1 MHFHPSIQETWMEPT
16 TVLGTRNIKLPHTLH
31 FPSLAV
37 NEAELWVPSP
47 SDDSYKTMQ
56 DFQWTELVKDDEEGT
71 PERCVCVGDINIHRG
86 SLLPALND
94 TPLFLFLFYYFLGI
108 AWTLCHYHCLLF
120 LNCFPS
126 KSGCLLEFYKFF
138 RSTKQAQSP

>member
-1 MHFHPSIQETWMEPT
+1 MEPT
-16 TVLGTRNIKLPHTLH
+16 TVLGTRNIKLTHTLP

-71 PERCVCVGDINIHRG
+71 PERCVCVGDMNIHRG

-94 TPLFLFLFYYFLGI
+94 TPSLFVFITFLE
-108 AWTLCHYHCLLF
+108 
-120 LNCFPS
+120 
-126 KSGCLLEFYKFF
+126 LLEPFATITAYCFW
-138 RSTKQAQSP
+138 TVSPPSLGVF